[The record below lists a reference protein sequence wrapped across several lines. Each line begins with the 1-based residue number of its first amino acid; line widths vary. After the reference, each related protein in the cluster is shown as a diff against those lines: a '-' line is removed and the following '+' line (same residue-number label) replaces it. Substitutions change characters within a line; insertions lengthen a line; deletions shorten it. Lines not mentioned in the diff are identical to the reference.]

1 MTLQK
6 SQTSPARAVSKGRK
20 PEPFIPR
27 AWAFLGMLALLL
39 GGFFPFIWTVLTSLK
54 TETEL
59 QVKPVQ
65 YLPEVFRLENYNQVF
80 IAQPFGRFFL
90 NSILTAGLSTVVC
103 VIIAALAAYALSRL
117 KIRARGPLLAIVV
130 IFSMFPAI
138 ALAVPLFKIM
148 RELGI
153 LNTYPALILPYV
165 ALNLPISILTLV
177 AFFSSI
183 PADLESA
190 AQVDGCSKVG
200 ALWRIIMPLAVP
212 GVVTAGL
219 ITFVN
224 SWNEYLLA
232 LLLTSNAS
240 MRTLSVGVTLYQ
252 GEFSFPWALMSA
264 AIVVALIPIVVLIV
278 VFQRRLVSGL
288 TAGSV
293 KG

>member
-6 SQTSPARAVSKGRK
+6 SQSSPARAVSGQRK
-20 PEPFIPR
+20 PQPFLPR
-27 AWAFLGMLALLL
+27 AWAVLGMIALLF
-39 GGFFPFIWTVLTSLK
+39 GGFFPLLWTVLTSLK

-59 QVKPVQ
+59 QAKPVQ
-65 YLPEVFRLENYNQVF
+65 YLPSVLRLENYNQVF
-80 IAQPFGRFFL
+80 IAQPFGRFFF
-90 NSILTAGLSTVVC
+90 NSTLTAGLSTLVC
-103 VIIAALAAYALSRL
+103 VVFAALAAYALSRL
-117 KIRARGPLLAIVV
+117 KIRARGLLLAIVV
-130 IFSMFPAI
+130 VFSMFPAI

-200 ALWRIIMPLAVP
+200 ALWHVILPLAVP

-232 LLLTSNAS
+232 LLLNTNAQ
-240 MRTLSVGVTLYQ
+240 MRNLSVGVTLYQ

-264 AIVVALIPIVVLIV
+264 AIVVALVPIVLLIV
-278 VFQRRLVSGL
+278 LFQRRLVSGL